1 MRTILDV
8 ANMEKYYG
16 SRGNMTKALD
26 GISFQVLEGEF
37 VGIMGA
43 SGSGKTTLL
52 NCVSTIDRITSGQIE
67 VGGQDITKLK
77 GNALNRFRREELG
90 FIFQDFH
97 LLDTLTVYENIALAL
112 SIRHV
117 SPGEIEKRV
126 KEAAGKLGI
135 SGILSK
141 YPYQISGG
149 EKQRTA
155 SARAIV
161 GGPKLILAD
170 EPTGAL
176 DSKASRMLLDCF
188 VRMNEESG
196 STILMVTHDA
206 FTASYASRILFIK
219 DGRIFSEIR
228 RGKGDK
234 KSFLNQIIDE
244 MAMLGGDLNEAV

>member
-1 MRTILDV
+1 
-8 ANMEKYYG
+8 
-16 SRGNMTKALD
+16 
-26 GISFQVLEGEF
+26 
-37 VGIMGA
+37 
-43 SGSGKTTLL
+43 
-52 NCVSTIDRITSGQIE
+52 
-67 VGGQDITKLK
+67 
-77 GNALNRFRREELG
+77 
-90 FIFQDFH
+90 
-97 LLDTLTVYENIALAL
+97 
-112 SIRHV
+112 
-117 SPGEIEKRV
+117 V

-234 KSFLNQIIDE
+234 RAFSIRS
-244 MAMLGGDLNEAV
+244 